1 MVDMLHEPY
10 LGRKEINFRHDH
22 PEAVSE
28 LSLSYLGA
36 NLSGIAFYDS
46 IVVFDKQHKALP
58 KSEQR

>member
-28 LSLSYLGA
+28 LDVTYLGA
-36 NLSGIAFYDS
+36 NLHSIAFYDS
-46 IVVFDKQHKALP
+46 IVVFDKENKYLP